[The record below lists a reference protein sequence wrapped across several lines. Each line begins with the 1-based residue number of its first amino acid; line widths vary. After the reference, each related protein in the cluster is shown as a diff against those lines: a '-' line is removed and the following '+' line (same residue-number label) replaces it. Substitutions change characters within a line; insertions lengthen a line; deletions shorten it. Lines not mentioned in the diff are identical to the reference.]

1 MANVGGIAGDRLRS
15 FIERIER
22 LEDERRAL
30 GEDIREVYSEAKG
43 AGFDVKIMRQIVR
56 IRKLDQSERDEQE
69 ALLETYL
76 AALGMTND
84 DAAGKKRAAG

>member
-43 AGFDVKIMRQIVR
+43 AGFDVKIMRQVVR
-56 IRKLDQSERDEQE
+56 IRKLDQNERDEQE
-69 ALLETYL
+69 ALLETYM
-76 AALGMTND
+76 AALVMTGD
-84 DAAGKKRAAG
+84 DDKKRAAG

>member
-22 LEDERRAL
+22 LEEEKRAL
-30 GEDIREVYSEAKG
+30 GDDIKEVFSEAKG
-43 AGFDVKIMRQIVR
+43 TGFDVKIMRQVIR
-56 IRKLDQSERDEQE
+56 LRKLDKADRDEQE

-76 AALGMTND
+76 RAIETTPED
-84 DAAGKKRAAG
+84 GKQRAAG